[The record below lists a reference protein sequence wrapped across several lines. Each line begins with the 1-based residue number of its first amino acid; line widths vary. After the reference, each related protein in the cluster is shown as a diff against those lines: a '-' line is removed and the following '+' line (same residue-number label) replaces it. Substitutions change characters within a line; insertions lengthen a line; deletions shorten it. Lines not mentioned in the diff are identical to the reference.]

1 MKIRNPW
8 GEKEW
13 KGGAS
18 DSDKKFW
25 NSISPLD
32 RKRLG
37 HENKDD
43 GVFFMFWEEF
53 INYFQLVDI
62 CKIEDKANYYYEE
75 ITYPKATPVYTIL
88 TSKGGEATVALTQ

>member
-62 CKIEDKANYYYEE
+62 CKIEDRANYYYE
-75 ITYPKATPVYTIL
+75 
-88 TSKGGEATVALTQ
+88 